1 MPRILGVILTMII
14 SIQVE
19 PVHSLPCQFARN
31 RSSVLPNRHSR
42 DNNRGRKSA
51 RQLLEQ
57 IRSFSIILYDS
68 RVLLYRFMEAV
79 LVNNRNHTPPALP
92 PRLVTCHKK
101 GPKLLARHSNTPP
114 STPVPPTQLLNDY
127 RTAHG

>member
-31 RSSVLPNRHSR
+31 RSSVLPKRHSR
-42 DNNRGRKSA
+42 DNNRVRKSA

-57 IRSFSIILYDS
+57 IRSFSIILYNS
-68 RVLLYRFMEAV
+68 RFLLYRFMEAV
-79 LVNNRNHTPPALP
+79 LVNNRNQPAPPP
-92 PRLVTCHKK
+92 PPPPVTC
-101 GPKLLARHSNTPP
+101 P
-114 STPVPPTQLLNDY
+114 QY
-127 RTAHG
+127 RANL